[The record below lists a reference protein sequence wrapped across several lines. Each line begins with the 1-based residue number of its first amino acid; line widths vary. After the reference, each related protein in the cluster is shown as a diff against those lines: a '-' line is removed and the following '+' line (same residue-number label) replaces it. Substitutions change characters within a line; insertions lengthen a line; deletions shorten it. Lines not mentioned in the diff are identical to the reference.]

1 MYAYRETA
9 ARFRTRG
16 KDTRKNGKLEY
27 RIYPLADYSP
37 IRSLFDGNPDSNP
50 PITSS
55 EASNIRFRRLD
66 IGWILL
72 RVGSDIATRPR
83 TLRVYREAYGPATTT
98 AVTLVGP

>member
-1 MYAYRETA
+1 LLANRENKRPHEVKTATAMYAYRETA

-55 EASNIRFRRLD
+55 EASNIGLRRLD
-66 IGWILL
+66 IG
-72 RVGSDIATRPR
+72 
-83 TLRVYREAYGPATTT
+83 
-98 AVTLVGP
+98 